1 MNACNAGDVLSELK
15 RYVEDCVAER
25 NTGRDDD
32 LYEMPKDQQHPDAV
46 VATGTIPWSLRHMS
60 QIGDRSMWISFY
72 RFDDVIQGNL
82 SIGSGDRRQASAA
95 VHWDAENDGRAL
107 KLRAGRVSQCGG
119 LCQALLGAV
128 PVSGVVVGRLTS
140 NYVSYRY
147 FAIAS
152 SRGGS
157 PRAPWPYFR
166 QSNFTTWLRKAL

>member
-107 KLRAGRVSQCGG
+107 KLEGEDAFLSVEDFARRF
-119 LCQALLGAV
+119 LEPFLFPELWLGD
-128 PVSGVVVGRLTS
+128 
-140 NYVSYRY
+140 
-147 FAIAS
+147 
-152 SRGGS
+152 
-157 PRAPWPYFR
+157 
-166 QSNFTTWLRKAL
+166 